1 MSHASYSDDPE
12 MEKTDYTVDDLSN
25 QTVLDTVYPKSIIE
39 TRYNGTYS
47 GGKWAALANTMNP
60 RDTNAFGS
68 DIPCGEFWR
77 NGPKHEING
86 EKVYAVAHD
95 TPEKA
100 LQLLADVIRDDMD
113 DENVVTVKDDLMGE
127 VTGYYEPETNTF
139 TASGKLT
146 ASKEGEE

>member
-1 MSHASYSDDPE
+1 MVDASYSGDPE
-12 MEKTDYTVDDLSN
+12 VKETDYTVDDLSN

-39 TRYNGTYS
+39 TRYKGTYS
-47 GGKWAALANTMNP
+47 GGKWAALANARNP

-68 DIPCGEFWR
+68 DVPCGEFWR

-100 LQLLADVIRDDMD
+100 LQLLADVIRDDME

-127 VTGYYEPETNTF
+127 VTGYYEPETKKF
-139 TASGKLT
+139 TISENFT
-146 ASKEGEE
+146 DSKKGEE